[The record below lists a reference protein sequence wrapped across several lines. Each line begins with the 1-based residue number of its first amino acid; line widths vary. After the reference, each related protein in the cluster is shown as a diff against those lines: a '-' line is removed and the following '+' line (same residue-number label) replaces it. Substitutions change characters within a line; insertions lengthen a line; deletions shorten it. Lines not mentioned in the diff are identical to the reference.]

1 MTAVE
6 IVGFAGNVPRWLDHR
21 CVGRFQEAHDDSP
34 SGLAAFGLLSVGMGL
49 ADDFIIYLVQMLVL
63 GIALTMIQT
72 AVTTL
77 IQERVDAS
85 MQGRV
90 FGFENIIYCGS
101 LSLGMIVFGPLAD
114 AFSMRVIM
122 IGTGAAFLLLASS
135 V

>member
-1 MTAVE
+1 MSLGGL
-6 IVGFAGNVPRWLDHR
+6 IVGAWGGFKKRMTTLL
-21 CVGRFQEAHDDSP
+21 

-49 ADDFIIYLVQMLVL
+49 AGDFVVYLVQMLVL

-90 FGFENIIYCGS
+90 FGFENILYCGS

-114 AFSMRVIM
+114 AFPMRAIM
-122 IGTGAAFLLLASS
+122 VGTGVAFLLLAFFIRLNRNMR
-135 V
+135 